1 MTQWQRIHLLMQEMR
16 GRSLGQE
23 DSLEKEMAPHC
34 LENPMDR
41 GPLRVTTPWGCKEL
55 GMTQH
60 VCTLTQWQLLP
71 LHSTLEL
78 NTFSVDHCPLC
89 PRSLS

>member
-1 MTQWQRIHLLMQEMR
+1 MQKMQV
-16 GRSLGQE
+16 RSLDQE

-41 GPLRVTTPWGCKEL
+41 GAQRATTPWGCKEL
-55 GMTQH
+55 GMTEH
-60 VCTLTQWQLLP
+60 VCTQTQWQLLP

-78 NTFSVDHCPLC
+78 IFSADYCPF
-89 PRSLS
+89 PPTSWTSQHV